1 MKTRL
6 PSWLYAF
13 LAISG
18 ATCIGFQLWFFNG
31 SPPKQLDDFGF
42 LIGTSGMIGVFL
54 WAAYRFTLS
63 LKVLPKVDEL
73 VYPDRVDFFKIADNQ
88 LFKMLRLNEYAAAIH
103 SKRARRLNPLKVD
116 LRTLPGQLRV
126 PITVYL
132 YWMILNFG
140 AMITGFLI
148 FSYTGR
154 L

>member
-1 MKTRL
+1 MNIKSL
-6 PSWLYAF
+6 AWLYIF
-13 LAISG
+13 LTFSLTVFISVNLWLLSIRVPNHLNDLAVFFG
-18 ATCIGFQLWFFNG
+18 TIFIIGGFFW
-31 SPPKQLDDFGF
+31 
-42 LIGTSGMIGVFL
+42 MIYTVI
-54 WAAYRFTLS
+54 LS
-63 LKVLPKVDEL
+63 LKVLPKIDKL
-73 VYPDRVDFFKIADNQ
+73 VYPDRVDFFRISDNQ